1 MPSDPSV
8 AAIDPGRANT
18 NVAFHAGRLMAL
30 QEQSER
36 FELDSKS
43 FDGSGRF
50 MTTGGKF
57 AAHPKMDLERGEM
70 VRFGWSAAPGAAQQP
85 CRL

>member
-1 MPSDPSV
+1 
-8 AAIDPGRANT
+8 
-18 NVAFHAGRLMAL
+18 MAL

-57 AAHPKMDLERGEM
+57 AAHPKMDHEAREM
-70 VRFGWSAAPGAAQQP
+70 GWFGYSAGTGAAQQP
-85 CRL
+85 CRLWTPAGFHSDWVAVRAV

>member
-1 MPSDPSV
+1 
-8 AAIDPGRANT
+8 
-18 NVAFHAGRLMAL
+18 MAL

-57 AAHPKMDLERGEM
+57 AAHPKMGPERGEL
-70 VRFGWSAAPGAAQQP
+70 VRFG
-85 CRL
+85 